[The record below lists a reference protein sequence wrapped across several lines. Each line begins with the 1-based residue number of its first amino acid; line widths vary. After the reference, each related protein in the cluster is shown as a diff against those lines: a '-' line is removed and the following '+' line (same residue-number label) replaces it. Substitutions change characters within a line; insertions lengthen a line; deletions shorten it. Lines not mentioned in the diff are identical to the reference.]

1 MKAKPEARLTGDA
14 LLGSRRLHVGRSH
27 WQELKVLVLGSEGAG
42 GLEPEISD
50 AAVTIGSIS
59 HRRRRTAASAK
70 KAQLGILLLQRRS
83 LLAVLLLLL
92 LQRCSLPVVLL
103 LHRQQPGHDVR
114 TDRIDVGRRLR
125 AGGRLNSRSAGRS
138 STAVEKGFTATG
150 VVVTVTTGVAG
161 TATTGGLPARRILRQ
176 DRRQE
181 VVERRVRPAR
191 AGGAGAGAGGT
202 SRRAVTGNWRS
213 H

>member
-1 MKAKPEARLTGDA
+1 LKAKPEARLTGDA
-14 LLGSRRLHVGRSH
+14 LLGSRRLHVGRS
-27 WQELKVLVLGSEGAG
+27 QELKVLVLGSEGS
-42 GLEPEISD
+42 LEISD

-59 HRRRRTAASAK
+59 RRRRRTAASAK

-114 TDRIDVGRRLR
+114 TDRIDIGRRLR
-125 AGGRLNSRSAGRS
+125 AGGRLNRRSARRS

-150 VVVTVTTGVAG
+150 VVVTATTGVAG
-161 TATTGGLPARRILRQ
+161 PATTDGLPARRILLQ

-191 AGGAGAGAGGT
+191 ARGAGAGAGGT
-202 SRRAVTGNWRS
+202 SRRAVNWRS